1 MPRRKIWTSRYF
13 ERNLSKLSF
22 WTVQSI
28 FCIRHNVKNIWCN
41 AIFISCPTT
50 GRGCYNILWYHVK
63 ISVLPRLSEQ
73 LYISSDWLVEVVWS
87 RHCFILERKVQ
98 FYPSNFLDCTN
109 FQPQIRIMKST
120 APFSIQQTFFWQHN
134 SLLALLWGECPVNLC
149 PAFDAFLSS
158 IYLYIHCFQNN
169 KNQYPNVYDWLI
181 LSGCL

>member
-1 MPRRKIWTSRYF
+1 MSRTF
-13 ERNLSKLSF
+13 DAMK
-22 WTVQSI
+22 W
-28 FCIRHNVKNIWCN
+28 N
-41 AIFISCPTT
+41 AIYMPTT
-50 GRGCYNILWYHVK
+50 GRGYYNILWYHVK

-134 SLLALLWGECPVNLC
+134 SLLALLWGECPIIYTQHLMRLYLLYSHIFTVFKAFRVMIDFDKCYRYLFLC
-149 PAFDAFLSS
+149 IDMIPTLWS
-158 IYLYIHCFQNN
+158 IMSQ
-169 KNQYPNVYDWLI
+169 I
-181 LSGCL
+181 LLDCWID